1 MQKLLRTLGSSR
13 KIKKIEID
21 SKVKFCSEKFLKM
34 TENSVTEGLASIH
47 VTDETGVF
55 YNPVQ
60 QFNRDMSKYIFT
72 LKFL

>member
-13 KIKKIEID
+13 RIKKIEID
-21 SKVKFCSEKFLKM
+21 SKVKFCSEKCLKM

>member
-1 MQKLLRTLGSSR
+1 MQKFLRTLKG
-13 KIKKIEID
+13 KKIELYFRA
-21 SKVKFCSEKFLKM
+21 KFCTHKFTNM

-60 QFNRDMSKYIFT
+60 QFNRDMSK
-72 LKFL
+72 

>member
-1 MQKLLRTLGSSR
+1 MKGN
-13 KIKKIEID
+13 KIELYLRA
-21 SKVKFCSEKFLKM
+21 KFCTNKFAKM

-60 QFNRDMSKYIFT
+60 HFNRDMSK
-72 LKFL
+72 

>member
-13 KIKKIEID
+13 RVKKIEID
-21 SKVKFCSEKFLKM
+21 SKVKFCSGKFLKM